1 MKTMLRKFM
10 FAVAV
15 VCTLGLVSCDANDL
29 YLEDEIIGSWSAV
42 YEDATVF
49 EEEVYDFDPT
59 GRWTY
64 RYIYENVYG
73 EYIYE
78 VDAGTYYI
86 RYGLLKLESN
96 FTGHTYSY
104 AMSLHN
110 DRLLLRD
117 GEYYCEFL
125 RYR

>member
-1 MKTMLRKFM
+1 ML
-10 FAVAV
+10 AVAV

-49 EEEVYDFDPT
+49 EEEAYDFDPT

-64 RYIYENVYG
+64 RYVYENIFG
-73 EYIYE
+73 ENIYE
-78 VDAGTYYI
+78 VDAGTYYV

-96 FTGHTYSY
+96 FTWKTYSFG
-104 AMSLHN
+104 MSIFGN
-110 DRLLLRD
+110 RLFLKD
-117 GEYYCEFL
+117 GEYSCEFF

>member
-1 MKTMLRKFM
+1 MKTMLRKFLLPA
-10 FAVAV
+10 FAVLSLLF
-15 VCTLGLVSCDANDL
+15 TSCDANDF
-29 YLEDEIIGSWSAV
+29 YLEDEIVGSWSCI

-49 EEEVYDFDPT
+49 EEEAYDFDPA

-78 VDAGTYYI
+78 VDAGTYDI
-86 RYGLLKLESN
+86 SYGRLELRSR
-96 FTGHTYSY
+96 FSGELYS
-104 AMSLHN
+104 MSVSIYN
-110 DRLLLRD
+110 DRMILRD
-117 GEYYCEFL
+117 GEYYAEFW

>member
-1 MKTMLRKFM
+1 MRTILKSLS
-10 FAVAV
+10 FAVAF
-15 VCTLGLVSCDANDL
+15 VCTLGIVSCDANDL
-29 YLEDEIIGSWSAV
+29 YLEDEIVGSWSAV

-49 EEEVYDFDPT
+49 EEEAYDFDPS

-78 VDAGTYYI
+78 VDAGTYYV

-96 FTGHTYSY
+96 FTWKTYSFG
-104 AMSLHN
+104 MSIFGN
-110 DRLLLRD
+110 RLLLKD
-117 GEYYCEFL
+117 GEYSCEFF

>member
-1 MKTMLRKFM
+1 MLRKYCLPV
-10 FAVAV
+10 VAALSLLF
-15 VCTLGLVSCDANDL
+15 TSCDANDL
-29 YLEDEIIGSWSAV
+29 YLEDEIVGSWSWI
-42 YEDATVF
+42 YEDANVF
-49 EEEVYDFDPT
+49 EEEVYDFDPA

-64 RYIYENVYG
+64 RYIYENIYG

-86 RYGLLKLESN
+86 SYGQLKLRSN
-96 FTGHTYSY
+96 FSDDLYSF
-104 AMSLHN
+104 STSIRG
-110 DRLLLRD
+110 DRMILRD

>member
-1 MKTMLRKFM
+1 MLRKILLPA
-10 FAVAV
+10 FAVLSLLF
-15 VCTLGLVSCDANDL
+15 TSCEVNDF

-59 GRWTY
+59 GRWTS
-64 RYIYENVYG
+64 RYIYENIYG

-78 VDAGTYYI
+78 VDAGTYNI
-86 RYGLLKLESN
+86 NYGQLRLKSKFSGEQ
-96 FTGHTYSY
+96 YSFS
-104 AMSLHN
+104 MSIYN
-110 DRLLLRD
+110 NRLALRS

>member
-1 MKTMLRKFM
+1 M

-49 EEEVYDFDPT
+49 EEEVYDFAPT

-104 AMSLHN
+104 GMSLHN

>member
-1 MKTMLRKFM
+1 MRTILKSLAFV
-10 FAVAV
+10 VAV
-15 VCTLGLVSCDANDL
+15 VCTLGIVSCDSNDF
-29 YLEDEIIGSWSAV
+29 YLEDEIVGSWSAV

-49 EEEVYDFDPT
+49 EEEVYDFDPS

-78 VDAGTYYI
+78 VDAGTYYV

-96 FTGHTYSY
+96 FTWKTYSFG
-104 AMSLHN
+104 MSILGN
-110 DRLLLRD
+110 RLLLKD
-117 GEYYCEFL
+117 GEYSCEFF

>member
-1 MKTMLRKFM
+1 MLRKFM

-15 VCTLGLVSCDANDL
+15 VCTLGLVSCDDNDL

-49 EEEVYDFDPT
+49 EEEAYDFDPS

-64 RYIYENVYG
+64 RYIYENIFG
-73 EYIYE
+73 ENIYE

-86 RYGLLKLESN
+86 SYGQLKLRSK
-96 FTGHTYSY
+96 FTNEQYSLS
-104 AMSLHN
+104 MSIYGN
-110 DRLLLRD
+110 RMILRS